1 MSSKESPTPS
11 VPSAPAPPPPAPP
24 ASPLAAEP
32 PPQAHAFPP
41 APAEDAQ
48 PDEERELTAAV
59 PPAAAVRLNVA
70 RRLWLATVE
79 LQGVRRTRLAFFGVL
94 GFAQVVAWIVVLAL
108 TFHSPCDRPLATYLV
123 MTVVRIALGYPC
135 AYWLTIAPARPNPR
149 RDSPEVREA
158 AERNR
163 YVGSYAIDRRVRLLN
178 DCVSVYSLAVF
189 VLGNIWT
196 ITSDTC
202 AETSPTLYRSA
213 VAALVFSWIWTA
225 ELLLWLVL
233 VVFALPF
240 LLIAMRFFGVGQA
253 KHEIGGLSKTDIDSL
268 PKRVFVGTLPD
279 TEETPDTAV
288 EPCDTPTATPT
299 RAPAPSPP
307 TASSSPTR
315 PPHRRQFW
323 RLWRR
328 GKASSS
334 EAGKAGGDGTGAGEF
349 VPFPP
354 GVEPVLV
361 PVSQAACAICLCEY
375 ELPPLRS
382 AGAEAAHG
390 WEPELLGLLPCK
402 HCFHVECLRDWLV
415 VSGRCPL
422 CQRAVNEPKTR
433 RGRKG
438 LAPPNPPSGSGTGG
452 GGGAADRDSSG
463 DGAGAGGS
471 DGGPSAAER
480 V

>member
-11 VPSAPAPPPPAPP
+11 VPSVPAPPPPAAS

-32 PPQAHAFPP
+32 PPQTHAFPP
-41 APAEDAQ
+41 APAEGAQ
-48 PDEERELTAAV
+48 PDEEREPTTAV

-202 AETSPTLYRSA
+202 AETSPTLYKSA

-268 PKRVFVGTLPD
+268 PKRIFV
-279 TEETPDTAV
+279 
-288 EPCDTPTATPT
+288 
-299 RAPAPSPP
+299 
-307 TASSSPTR
+307 
-315 PPHRRQFW
+315 RQFW

-382 AGAEAAHG
+382 AGPEAAQG

-415 VSGRCPL
+415 VSGRL
-422 CQRAVNEPKTR
+422 R
-433 RGRKG
+433 
-438 LAPPNPPSGSGTGG
+438 
-452 GGGAADRDSSG
+452 
-463 DGAGAGGS
+463 
-471 DGGPSAAER
+471 
-480 V
+480 